1 MNDFLQNIQSIL
13 QFKNATQNET
23 QDSEEI
29 TPFLRSP
36 QIDPYIYTSQIPQ
49 IPQIPSQIP
58 SQVLT
63 HRLYLDIREKEIKE
77 SPSFFNY
84 LNFNNKSYFTNF
96 KDSLIRSW
104 ACCKSSFY
112 FFIQAFYPD
121 AFQHYAPDIIIELSE
136 TILDEYSTLINNK
149 AGLNQI

>member
-1 MNDFLQNIQSIL
+1 MNDFFKNIQSI
-13 QFKNATQNET
+13 FIT

-29 TPFLRSP
+29 TPLLRSP
-36 QIDPYIYTSQIPQ
+36 QIEPYIYTSYIPQ
-49 IPQIPSQIP
+49 IPQIP

-63 HRLYLDIREKEIKE
+63 HRLYLDIREKEIKV

-84 LNFNNKSYFTNF
+84 LNFNNKSYFTNLQ
-96 KDSLIRSW
+96 DSLIRSW
-104 ACCKSSFY
+104 SCCKSSFY

-136 TILDEYSTLINNK
+136 IILDEYSTLINNK